1 MKVAIQNLPIK
12 DYHEFYV
19 RSHKDLEMSILVTP
33 ILLPTRVIL

>member
-1 MKVAIQNLPIK
+1 MQNLPIK

-19 RSHKDLEMSILVTP
+19 RSHKDLEMSMSILVTP